1 MRTWWWLHPKN
12 AGVVATGSLL
22 LALGLAFH
30 PIVLRADRGSSAI
43 TFTDRGGVPLG
54 TVLTRT
60 NERTIHVPLDRVAP
74 VFVRALVAIEDRRYF
89 RHGSVDVAALARAAV
104 ELVRNRKIV
113 SGGSTIAMQT
123 ARLRSGLPRTLAG
136 KLEEIVLAARI
147 DAGTNK
153 AAILEDYMNR
163 LPMGDD
169 LTGVEAGSRAYFGV
183 PAIDLDLAQAAF
195 LVALPND
202 PIRLDPYRHRDA
214 LEVRRRLILDRL
226 AEDGVVSA
234 QAAAQAKEEKLSLLP
249 PGGGI
254 SAAHHLLFR
263 LAAQLPDNTTTLR
276 TTIDGDLQRYVEA
289 NVAQVVAALAER
301 NVHDAA
307 ALVVENRTGAILAYV
322 GSPAY
327 LDTAAR
333 GRNDGVTALRQPGST
348 LKPFLY
354 ERAFER
360 RTIRPTTILA
370 DVPTVYALP
379 GRKTYAP
386 LDYSAS
392 FAGPVR
398 ARIALANSLNVPAVR
413 VLSQLGV
420 PDFLMRLHDLGFTHL
435 QHDADY
441 YGLGLTLG
449 SGEITLEELAHAYT
463 IAANGGRSVTLH
475 ARADVSERPNPEPI
489 GDAATWTL
497 LTDMLADAPARAR
510 AFGVNSLLRLPFA
523 SAVKTGTSSD
533 FRDTWTVGYT
543 RDYTVAIWVGNFD
556 GSPMRRVS
564 GVTGAAPLW
573 NRIML
578 HLYESREPPP
588 FARPQGYV
596 LAPMCAATGRTPDR
610 ACSAR
615 VTELVDAVDR
625 AVLATAAARLG
636 PEYDTWLSHQPQS
649 AATDLRIVMPRDGD
663 VFLASPDASIVVDV
677 RGAGEDLAWSINGR
691 QIPHHETRFV
701 YPLERGFWTI
711 AATSRGRSS
720 HVRIHVGSGP
730 LHRSVQGFTIR

>member
-1 MRTWWWLHPKN
+1 MRTWWRLHPKS
-12 AGVVATGSLL
+12 AGVIASGSLL

-30 PIVLRADRGSSAI
+30 PIVLRTDRGSSAI
-43 TFTDRGGVPLG
+43 TFTDRGGMPLG
-54 TVLTRT
+54 TVLTRS

-89 RHGSVDVAALARAAV
+89 RHGGVDVAALARAAV

-123 ARLRSGLPRTLAG
+123 ARLRSDLPRTFVG

-147 DAGTNK
+147 DAGTSK

-195 LVALPND
+195 LIALPND
-202 PIRLDPYRHRDA
+202 PVRLDPYRHRAA
-214 LEVRRRLILDRL
+214 LERRRRLILDCL
-226 AEDGVVSA
+226 ADQAIVSA
-234 QAAAQAKEEKLSLLP
+234 RSAAQAKEEQLTLLP

-254 SAAHHLLFR
+254 RAAAHLLFR
-263 LAAQLPDNTTTLR
+263 LAAQLPDSTTTQR

-289 NVAQVVAALAER
+289 NLSQVVGALAER

-379 GRKTYAP
+379 DRKTYAP
-386 LDYSAS
+386 VDYSAR

-398 ARIALANSLNVPAVR
+398 ARVALANSLNVPAVR

-420 PDFLMRLHDLGFTHL
+420 VDFLARLHDLGFTHL

-449 SGEITLEELAHAYT
+449 SGEVSLEELAHAYA
-463 IAANGGRSVTLH
+463 IAANEGQTVTLH
-475 ARADVSERPNPEPI
+475 ARADETDDPAPVPI
-489 GDAATWTL
+489 GERATWAL

-533 FRDTWTVGYT
+533 FRDTWTIGYT
-543 RDYTVAIWVGNFD
+543 RDYTVAVWVGNFD
-556 GSPMRRVS
+556 GSPMRRIS

-578 HLYESREPPP
+578 HLYESHEPAP
-588 FARPQGYV
+588 FAHPPGYV
-596 LAPMCAATGRTPDR
+596 LAPMCATTGRTPDR
-610 ACSAR
+610 ACAES
-615 VTELVDAVDR
+615 VTEFVDSGDQ
-625 AVLATAAARLG
+625 AVLSRPVGPLG
-636 PEYDTWLSHQPQS
+636 SEYDTWLSQQPI
-649 AATDLRIVMPRDGD
+649 AVTGVLRIVAPREGD
-663 VFLASPDASIVVDV
+663 DFVAGAGANIIVDV
-677 RGAGEDLAWSINGR
+677 RGASEDLTWRINGTR
-691 QIPHHETRFV
+691 IAHHEARFV
-701 YPLERGFWTI
+701 YKLERGLWTI
-711 AATSRGRSS
+711 AATSRGHTSRV
-720 HVRIHVGSGP
+720 HIRVDNA
-730 LHRSVQGFTIR
+730 LENRSVHGFTTH